1 MMKVDFGVSTKA
13 ALADLEAQEKAF
25 EADVRDQFAIS
36 VLHGMIQSAPV
47 CDRTKID
54 KKKWSEV
61 AYDWAD
67 AMMEVRKKRLKRK

>member
-1 MMKVDFGVSTKA
+1 MMKK
-13 ALADLEAQEKAF
+13 EQQQAF
-25 EADVRDQFAIS
+25 EDDIRDQFAI
-36 VLHGMIQSAPV
+36 LALQGMIQSAPS